1 MCSHLVHKIKAIN
14 RVPRKRRR
22 HSSSATVIP
31 SPTSVPC
38 SLVVLSQVGDTTGG
52 GEGREVEK
60 VRGGAGCVEECTLS
74 FGLMRATV
82 TGWEKLPPPTLVTA
96 CTYNVLV

>member
-1 MCSHLVHKIKAIN
+1 MCSHLVHKMKAIN

-38 SLVVLSQVGDTTGG
+38 SLAQVAGDTTGG

-60 VRGGAGCVEECTLS
+60 VGGGAGCVEECTLS

>member
-1 MCSHLVHKIKAIN
+1 MCSHLVHKMKAIN

-22 HSSSATVIP
+22 HSSSATDIP

-38 SLVVLSQVGDTTGG
+38 SLAQVAGDTTGG

-60 VRGGAGCVEECTLS
+60 VRGGAGCVEECTIFFWSDESHSHWLGETTTTHPGYS
-74 FGLMRATV
+74 LH
-82 TGWEKLPPPTLVTA
+82 L
-96 CTYNVLV
+96 VLV